1 MAQRLIQTQAQKLQ
15 QLQRLTAQQMLQ
27 VKLLEM
33 PLTELEES
41 VNAELDDNPALESE
55 NPDDML
61 NESYDGDTPMDNDSA
76 ENSNDGDDA
85 NDEDAYEAQSE
96 QEERKDELD
105 QALESIGQDDQMP
118 DYNTD
123 SYSNQD
129 SADYEEMV
137 YGDTTSF
144 YDKLKEQMDM
154 QVLTDKEK
162 QVMEYLIG
170 SLDDDGLLR
179 KDLDS
184 ISDELAIY
192 HNLDV
197 DEKDVEHVLH
207 ILQTFDPAGVGA
219 RSLQECLLLQVK
231 RMPRGVLR
239 KTLEEIFTDYFE
251 EFTKKHWDKIKTG
264 LELNDT
270 QLETVQ
276 EEIRKLNPK
285 PGASMG
291 ETEGRNMQQITPDFI
306 VDTNDDGTI
315 TFTLNRGNIPQL
327 TVSPS
332 FTDMIDTY
340 KKNKAN
346 MSRSDKEAL
355 LYAKEKVDKAQGFIE
370 AIKQRRHTLIV
381 TMKAIIDIQRQ
392 FFLDGDEADLK
403 PMILKDVADRTGLDI
418 STISRVSNV
427 KYAQTKWGTF
437 PLKFFFTD
445 GYTTESGE
453 EMSTRKIK
461 IALQELIDHEDK
473 KKPLSDD
480 AIAKVMKEKGF
491 PIARRTV
498 AKYRE
503 QLGIPVA
510 RLRK

>member
-1 MAQRLIQTQAQKLQ
+1 MAQKLIQTQAQKLQ
-15 QLQRLTAQQMLQ
+15 QLQRLSAQQMLQ

-33 PLTELEES
+33 PLTELEDS
-41 VNAELDDNPALESE
+41 INAELDDNPALESE

-61 NESYDGDTPMDNDSA
+61 NENVANDDSPADDEYD
-76 ENSNDGDDA
+76 NS
-85 NDEDAYEAQSE
+85 NDEDAYEAESE
-96 QEERKDELD
+96 KEARKDELD
-105 QALESIGQDDQMP
+105 QALESIGKDDQMP

-123 SYSNQD
+123 RYNNQD
-129 SADYEEMV
+129 SADYEEMI

-154 QVLTDKEK
+154 QPLSDKEK
-162 QVMEYLIG
+162 KVMEYLIG

-184 ISDELAIY
+184 ICDELAIY
-192 HNLDV
+192 HNIDV
-197 DEKDVEHVLH
+197 TEKDIEHVLH
-207 ILQTFDPAGVGA
+207 ILQTFDPAGVGG

-231 RMPRGVLR
+231 RLPRGVLR
-239 KTLEEIFTDYFE
+239 KTMEEVFTDYFE

-270 QLETVQ
+270 QVETLQ

-306 VDTNDDGTI
+306 IDTNDDGTI
-315 TFTLNRGNIPQL
+315 TFSLNRGNIPQL

-340 KKNKAN
+340 RKHKDK

-445 GYTTESGE
+445 SYTTEDGE

-461 IALQELIDHEDK
+461 IALHDIIEKEDK

-480 AIAKVMKEKGF
+480 ALAKLLKEKGF

>member
-1 MAQRLIQTQAQKLQ
+1 MAQKLIQTQAQKLQ
-15 QLQRLTAQQMLQ
+15 QLQRLSAQQMLQ

-33 PLTELEES
+33 PLTELEDS
-41 VNAELDDNPALESE
+41 INAELDDNPALESE

-61 NESYDGDTPMDNDSA
+61 NENVANDDSPADDEYD
-76 ENSNDGDDA
+76 NSS
-85 NDEDAYEAQSE
+85 DEDAYEAESE
-96 QEERKDELD
+96 KEERKDELD
-105 QALESIGQDDQMP
+105 QALESIGKDDQMP

-123 SYSNQD
+123 RYNNQD

-154 QVLTDKEK
+154 QPLSDKEK
-162 QVMEYLIG
+162 EVMEYLIG

-184 ISDELAIY
+184 ICDELAIY
-192 HNLDV
+192 HNIDV
-197 DEKDVEHVLH
+197 TEKDIEHVLH
-207 ILQTFDPAGVGA
+207 ILQTFDPPGVGG

-231 RMPRGVLR
+231 RLPRGVLR
-239 KTLEEIFTDYFE
+239 KTMEEVFTDYFD
-251 EFTKKHWDKIKTG
+251 EFTKKHWVKIKAG

-270 QLETVQ
+270 QVETLQ
-276 EEIRKLNPK
+276 AEIRKLNPK

-306 VDTNDDGTI
+306 IDTNDDGTI
-315 TFTLNRGNIPQL
+315 TFSLNRGNIPQL

-340 KKNKAN
+340 RKHKDK

-403 PMILKDVADRTGLDI
+403 PMILKDVAERTGLDI

-445 GYTTESGE
+445 SYTTEDGE

-461 IALQELIDHEDK
+461 IALHDIIEKEDK
-473 KKPLSDD
+473 KKPISDD
-480 AIAKVMKEKGF
+480 ALAKLLKEKGF

>member
-1 MAQRLIQTQAQKLQ
+1 MAQKLIQTQAQKLQ
-15 QLQRLTAQQMLQ
+15 QLQKLSAQQMLQ

-33 PLTELEES
+33 PLTELEDS

-61 NESYDGDTPMDNDSA
+61 NENYDGDSPLDDS

-118 DYNTD
+118 DYNSD
-123 SYSNQD
+123 SYNNQD
-129 SADYEEMV
+129 NADYEEMV

-251 EFTKKHWDKIKTG
+251 EFTKKHWDKIKAG

-346 MSRSDKEAL
+346 MSRQDKEAL

-445 GYTTESGE
+445 GYTTENGE

-461 IALQELIDHEDK
+461 IAMQELIDHEDK
-473 KKPLSDD
+473 QKPLSDD

>member
-1 MAQRLIQTQAQKLQ
+1 MAQKLIQTQAQKLQ
-15 QLQRLTAQQMLQ
+15 QLQRLSAQQMLQ

-33 PLTELEES
+33 PLTELEDS
-41 VNAELDDNPALESE
+41 INAELDDNPALESE

-61 NESYDGDTPMDNDSA
+61 NENAAIDDSPADDEYD
-76 ENSNDGDDA
+76 NSS
-85 NDEDAYEAQSE
+85 DEDAYEAESE
-96 QEERKDELD
+96 KEERKDELD
-105 QALESIGQDDQMP
+105 QALESIGKDDQMP

-123 SYSNQD
+123 RYNNQD
-129 SADYEEMV
+129 SADYEEMI

-154 QVLTDKEK
+154 QPLSDKEK
-162 QVMEYLIG
+162 EVMEYLIG

-184 ISDELAIY
+184 ICDELAIY
-192 HNLDV
+192 HNIDV
-197 DEKDVEHVLH
+197 TEKEVEHVLH
-207 ILQTFDPAGVGA
+207 ILQTFDPAGVGG

-231 RMPRGVLR
+231 RLPSGVLH
-239 KTLEEIFTDYFE
+239 KTMEEVFTDYFE

-270 QLETVQ
+270 QLATLQ
-276 EEIRKLNPK
+276 EEIKKLNPK

-306 VDTNDDGTI
+306 IDTNDDGTI
-315 TFTLNRGNIPQL
+315 TFSLNRGNIPQL

-340 KKNKAN
+340 RKHKDK

-403 PMILKDVADRTGLDI
+403 PMILKDVAERTGLDI

-445 GYTTESGE
+445 SYTTEDGE

-461 IALQELIDHEDK
+461 IALHDIIEKEDK
-473 KKPLSDD
+473 KKPISDD
-480 AIAKVMKEKGF
+480 ALAKLLKEKGF

>member
-1 MAQRLIQTQAQKLQ
+1 MAQKLIQTQAQKLQ
-15 QLQRLTAQQMLQ
+15 QLQKLSAQQMLQ

-41 VNAELDDNPALESE
+41 INAELDDNPALESE

-61 NESYDGDTPMDNDSA
+61 SESYDGDSPLADNPESG
-76 ENSNDGDDA
+76 N
-85 NDEDAYEAQSE
+85 NDEDSYETQSE
-96 QEERKDELD
+96 HEERKDELD

-118 DYNTD
+118 DYN
-123 SYSNQD
+123 SERNNNQN
-129 SADYEEMV
+129 ADYEEMV

-154 QVLTDKEK
+154 QALSDKERD
-162 QVMEYLIG
+162 VMEYLIG
-170 SLDDDGLLR
+170 SLDNDGLLR

-184 ISDELAIY
+184 ICDELAIY
-192 HNLDV
+192 HNIDV
-197 DEKDVEHVLH
+197 SEKEAEHVLH
-207 ILQTFDPAGVGA
+207 ILQTFDPAGIGG

-231 RMPRGVLR
+231 RLPSGVLH
-239 KTLEEIFTDYFE
+239 KTMEEVLTDYFE

-270 QLETVQ
+270 QLATLQ
-276 EEIRKLNPK
+276 DEIRKLNPK
-285 PGASMG
+285 PGASLG
-291 ETEGRNMQQITPDFI
+291 ETMGVNMQQITPDFI
-306 VDTNDDGTI
+306 IDTNDDGSI
-315 TFTLNRGNIPQL
+315 TFSLNRGNIPEL

-340 KKNKAN
+340 RKSKAS

-355 LYAKEKVDKAQGFIE
+355 LYAKRKVEKAQGFIE
-370 AIKQRRHTLIV
+370 AIKQRRHTLVV

-445 GYTTESGE
+445 SYTTESGE

-461 IALQELIDHEDK
+461 IALQEVIDKEDK
-473 KKPLSDD
+473 KKPLSDE
-480 AIAKVMKEKGF
+480 ALTKVMKEKGF

>member
-1 MAQRLIQTQAQKLQ
+1 MAQKLIQTQAQKLQ
-15 QLQRLTAQQMLQ
+15 QLQRLSAQQMLQ

-33 PLTELEES
+33 PLTELEDS
-41 VNAELDDNPALESE
+41 INAELDDNPALESE

-61 NESYDGDTPMDNDSA
+61 NENVANDDSPADDEYD
-76 ENSNDGDDA
+76 NS
-85 NDEDAYEAQSE
+85 NDEDAYEAESE
-96 QEERKDELD
+96 KEARKDELD
-105 QALESIGQDDQMP
+105 QALESIGKDDQMP

-123 SYSNQD
+123 RYNNQD
-129 SADYEEMV
+129 SADYEEMI

-154 QVLTDKEK
+154 QPLSDKEK
-162 QVMEYLIG
+162 EVMEYLIG

-184 ISDELAIY
+184 ICDELAIY
-192 HNLDV
+192 HNIDV
-197 DEKDVEHVLH
+197 TEKDIEHVLH
-207 ILQTFDPAGVGA
+207 ILQTFDPAGVGG

-231 RMPRGVLR
+231 RLPRGVLR
-239 KTLEEIFTDYFE
+239 KTMEEVFTDYFD

-270 QLETVQ
+270 QVETLQ
-276 EEIRKLNPK
+276 AEIRKLNPK

-306 VDTNDDGTI
+306 IDTNDDGTI
-315 TFTLNRGNIPQL
+315 TFSLNRGNIPQL

-340 KKNKAN
+340 RKHKDK

-403 PMILKDVADRTGLDI
+403 PMILKDVAERTGLDI

-445 GYTTESGE
+445 SYTTEDGE

-461 IALQELIDHEDK
+461 IALHDIIEKEDK

-480 AIAKVMKEKGF
+480 ALAKLLKEKGF

>member
-1 MAQRLIQTQAQKLQ
+1 MAQKLIQTQAQKLQ
-15 QLQRLTAQQMLQ
+15 QLQRLSAQQMLQ

-33 PLTELEES
+33 PLTELEDS
-41 VNAELDDNPALESE
+41 INAELDDNPALESE

-61 NESYDGDTPMDNDSA
+61 NENVANDDSPADDEYD
-76 ENSNDGDDA
+76 NSS
-85 NDEDAYEAQSE
+85 DEDAYEAESE
-96 QEERKDELD
+96 KEERKDELD
-105 QALESIGQDDQMP
+105 QALESIGKDDQMP

-123 SYSNQD
+123 RYNNQD

-154 QVLTDKEK
+154 QPLSDKEK
-162 QVMEYLIG
+162 EVMEYLIG

-184 ISDELAIY
+184 ICDELAIY
-192 HNLDV
+192 HNIDV
-197 DEKDVEHVLH
+197 TEKDIEHVLH
-207 ILQTFDPAGVGA
+207 ILQTFDPAGVGG

-231 RMPRGVLR
+231 RLPRGVLR
-239 KTLEEIFTDYFE
+239 KTMEEVFTDYFD

-270 QLETVQ
+270 QVETLQ
-276 EEIRKLNPK
+276 AEIRKLNPK

-306 VDTNDDGTI
+306 IDTNDDGTI
-315 TFTLNRGNIPQL
+315 TFSLNRGNIPQL

-340 KKNKAN
+340 RKHKDK

-403 PMILKDVADRTGLDI
+403 PMILKNVAERTGLDI

-445 GYTTESGE
+445 SYTTEDGE

-461 IALQELIDHEDK
+461 IALHDIIEKEDK
-473 KKPLSDD
+473 KKPISDD
-480 AIAKVMKEKGF
+480 ALAKLLKEKGF